1 MSSSNESNGTDG
13 FDISCFDVYSDPR
26 YTALAVMNIV
36 FSIASILCLLVAISI
51 IVLFKKYMYFSQKL
65 ILYLCIASLFYAVSN
80 CLNVTPSDVA
90 TNTASRGYCIVMG
103 FLDQTIYWW
112 MIMSMAIIMIDVFI
126 RVAFETDTQKYKI
139 PYIIGILV
147 PPLVISWIP
156 FLYLSYGPAGVFCWI
171 RNRNYE
177 DCSTFS
183 IGNYFRFSVYY
194 IPFYIL
200 MFILAVLLAL
210 SLCIA
215 RRKRKQW
222 ITGNLGKETKEL
234 QKKIASEIR
243 PLIGYPVLFMII
255 SIIPLISR
263 IYDATNPPED
273 DVFYY
278 ILFVLL
284 VAVYRLIGVTVSLIF
299 VLDKETRKHLN
310 KKEIRAA
317 YMRWRGLEKGYIG
330 SFKFKIGQSDSFIDK
345 NTAMTG
351 KNEQ

>member
-1 MSSSNESNGTDG
+1 MH
-13 FDISCFDVYSDPR
+13 
-26 YTALAVMNIV
+26 
-36 FSIASILCLLVAISI
+36 
-51 IVLFKKYMYFSQKL
+51 FSQKL

-80 CLNVTPSDVA
+80 CFNVTPPDVA
-90 TNTASRGYCIVMG
+90 TNTASRGYCVMMG

-112 MIMSMAIIMIDVFI
+112 MINCVAIIMIDVFI
-126 RVAFETDTQKYKI
+126 RVAFEKNTQKYKI

-147 PPLVISWIP
+147 PPLLISWIP
-156 FLYLSYGPAGVFCWI
+156 FLYLSYGPAGIFCWI
-171 RNRNYE
+171 RNRNYD
-177 DCSTFS
+177 DCSTFD

-194 IPFYIL
+194 IPFYLL

-255 SIIPLISR
+255 SIFPLVSR
-263 IYDATNPPED
+263 IYDATEPDED

-278 ILFVLL
+278 ILSVLL
-284 VAVYRLIGVTVSLIF
+284 VTFYRLIGVTVSLIF
-299 VLDKETRKHLN
+299 VLDQETRKNLN

-317 YMRWRGLEKGYIG
+317 YMRWRGLEKRRVGTY
-330 SFKFKIGQSDSFIDK
+330 KFKLGQSDSFIDK
-345 NTAMTG
+345 NTVITE
-351 KNEQ
+351 KTEQ